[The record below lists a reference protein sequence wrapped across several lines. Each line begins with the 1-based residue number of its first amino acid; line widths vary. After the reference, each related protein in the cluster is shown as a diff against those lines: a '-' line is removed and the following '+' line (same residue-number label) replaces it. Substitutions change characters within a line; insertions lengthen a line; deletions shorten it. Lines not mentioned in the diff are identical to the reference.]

1 MLDRVLSLLVVAS
14 LGTSVVRRY
23 LMLNRLWLRKHE
35 RSVAESISIVALLLS
50 LATSF
55 PFLAKNLLRHDVKGS
70 VNELVFL
77 ASNAAMLFVGIGLF
91 VPDPLRPTMLGK
103 LLNAL
108 KLERVES
115 TDLLRSLVSPRG
127 GELLVAIMHG
137 VAASDRVLDPREVAE
152 IQRFSK
158 VWRVPYS
165 PGQSRDVSPD
175 PIALRR
181 DVGRYVALAP
191 PLDEARALR
200 RVLDHLVRIDGVEDP
215 EERIVL
221 GEIFGLLDHYLT
233 GAPSPS
239 FRILVVPQSDEQ
251 EDAITALV
259 PDAKRGHRAGGVAY
273 VVGTYCSRAYAE
285 KISEAYR
292 DSGLLTVV
300 VSEEEGATMV
310 PGTPTAGESEEAS

>member
-1 MLDRVLSLLVVAS
+1 VAS

-50 LATSF
+50 LATSL
-55 PFLAKNLLRHDVKGS
+55 PFLAKNLLRHDLKGS

-77 ASNAAMLFVGIGLF
+77 ASNVAMLVVGIGLF
-91 VPDPLRPTMLGK
+91 VPDPLRPTLFAK
-103 LLNAL
+103 LRNAL

-127 GELLVAIMHG
+127 TELIVAIMHG
-137 VAASDRVLDPREVAE
+137 VATSDRVLDPREIAE
-152 IQRFSK
+152 IQRFSRA
-158 VWRVPYS
+158 WGVPYM
-165 PGQSRDVSPD
+165 PVEGRDVSPD
-175 PIALRR
+175 SVALRR
-181 DVGRYVALAP
+181 DVERYVALGP
-191 PLDEARALR
+191 PLEEARALR
-200 RVLDHLVRIDGVEDP
+200 RVLDHLVHIDGVEDP
-215 EERIVL
+215 EERVVL

-233 GAPSPS
+233 GTPSPS

-251 EDAITALV
+251 EDAIEALV
-259 PDAKRGHRAGGVAY
+259 PEAKRGHRAGGLAY
-273 VVGTYCSRAYAE
+273 VVGTFCSRAYAE

-292 DSGLLTVV
+292 ESGLLTVV

-310 PGTPTAGESEEAS
+310 PGVASSEAIEGGAS